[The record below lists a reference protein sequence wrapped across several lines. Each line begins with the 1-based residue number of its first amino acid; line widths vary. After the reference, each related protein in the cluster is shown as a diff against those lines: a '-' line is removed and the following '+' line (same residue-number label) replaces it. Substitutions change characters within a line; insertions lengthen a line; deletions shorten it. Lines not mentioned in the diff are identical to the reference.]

1 MKNLSSGNKKMIIA
15 IVINEKYISNHYTDG
30 FKVGATSF
38 TLKMANYFIKQQVFA
53 GFILYKR
60 DESLLVPKIEQLE
73 INEIKY
79 IKIFFNFSMNSED
92 IREAL
97 AKSLSFLSINNNQK
111 YNIFAYYQTDTILS
125 YHPSNIPC
133 GVTHHGPFVE
143 DFQRNYSQEE
153 AYQAFEN
160 KDKAV
165 HLYKQQSIG
174 INTLID
180 KGYFVIQHSKL
191 QGDYLVSKGV
201 HREKI
206 KQVNPPM
213 FSSENNECS
222 SLNSNISNFLN
233 TNKDEILLF
242 TAVAR
247 LDYFKNIEFLINSS
261 INLLEKGIPT
271 KILILGDEEKQGH
284 RRDILNFMI
293 PVEYRKHFL
302 ISHKL
307 SHKKLFRIFNEIKR
321 KAIFVCTSRY
331 ETLGIT
337 PLEAALN
344 GIYTIVPNLSSVE
357 ASTYFS
363 PEDKFN
369 YDIASLTKKIIS
381 IYDRNL
387 FMSDTQQQKLRV
399 LLSKDIFEESVDK
412 IYNEISKSYI
422 LPLPSAI

>member
-38 TLKMANYFIKQQVFA
+38 TLKMVNYFIKQQVFA

-60 DESLLVPKIEQLE
+60 DESLLAPKIEQLE

-97 AKSLSFLSINNNQK
+97 AKGLSFLSINNNQK
-111 YNIFAYYQTDTILS
+111 YNIFAYYQTDTLLS

-133 GVTHHGPFVE
+133 AVTHHGPFVE
-143 DFQRNYSQEE
+143 DFQRNYSQEG

-160 KDKAV
+160 KDKAI

-174 INTLID
+174 IITLID

-213 FSSENNECS
+213 FSCENHECS

-247 LDYFKNIEFLINSS
+247 LDYFKNIELLINSS
-261 INLLEKGIPT
+261 ISLLEKGIPT
-271 KILILGDEEKQGH
+271 KILILGDEEKHDH

-293 PVEYRKHFL
+293 PVEYRKYFL

-307 SHKKLFRIFNEIKR
+307 SHTELFIIFNEIKK

-357 ASTYFS
+357 ASAYFS
-363 PEDKFN
+363 SEDKFN

-381 IYDRNL
+381 ICDKNL
-387 FMSDTQQQKLRV
+387 FISDTQQQKLRT
-399 LLSKDIFEESVDK
+399 LLSKDIFEESVNK
-412 IYNEISKSYI
+412 IYNEISEGYR
-422 LPLPSAI
+422 LPLISAI

>member
-1 MKNLSSGNKKMIIA
+1 MKSLSSSNKKMIIA
-15 IVINEKYISNHYTDG
+15 IVINEKYISNHSTDG

-38 TLKMANYFIKQQVFA
+38 TLKMADYFIKQQVFA

-73 INEIKY
+73 TNEIKY

-92 IREAL
+92 IKEAL
-97 AKSLSFLSINNNQK
+97 DKALSILSTNNNHNS
-111 YNIFAYYQTDTILS
+111 NIFAYYQTDTLLS
-125 YHPSNIPC
+125 YHPSNFPC

-180 KGYFVIQHSKL
+180 KEYFVIQHSKL
-191 QGDYLVSKGV
+191 QGNYLISKGV

-213 FSSENNECS
+213 FSCENHECG
-222 SLNSNISNFLN
+222 SLDPDISHFLK
-233 TNKDEILLF
+233 TNKDEVLLF

-247 LDYFKNIEFLINSS
+247 LDYFKNIELLISAS

-271 KILILGDEEKQGH
+271 KTLILGDEENYDA
-284 RRDILNFMI
+284 RRDIFYSMI
-293 PVEYRKHFL
+293 PQEHRKYFL
-302 ISHKL
+302 ISHKIP
-307 SHKKLFRIFNEIKR
+307 HTKLFSIFNVIKK

-344 GIYTIVPNLSSVE
+344 GIYTIVPDLSSVE
-357 ASTYFS
+357 TSTYFS
-363 PEDKFN
+363 SEDKFK
-369 YDIASLTKKIIS
+369 YDIISLTKKIIS
-381 IYDRNL
+381 TYDQKL
-387 FMSDTQQQKLRV
+387 FISDIQQQNLRS
-399 LLSKDIFEESVDK
+399 LLSKDIFEESVNR
-412 IYNEISKSYI
+412 IYNEISTSCI
-422 LPLPSAI
+422 SPLPSAI

>member
-1 MKNLSSGNKKMIIA
+1 MKNLSSDNKKMIIA
-15 IVINEKYISNHYTDG
+15 IVINEKYISDHDTNG

-38 TLKMANYFIKQQVFA
+38 ALKMAEYFIQQQVFA

-60 DESLLVPKIEQLE
+60 DKSLLSPQIEQLKTDG
-73 INEIKY
+73 IKY
-79 IKIFFNFSMNSED
+79 IKMRFNFSMKSED
-92 IREAL
+92 IKEAL
-97 AKSLSFLSINNNQK
+97 AKSLSSLSINNNQTH
-111 YNIFAYYQTDTILS
+111 NIFAYYQTDTLLS
-125 YHPSNIPC
+125 YHPSNFLC

-160 KDKAV
+160 KDKAL

-174 INTLID
+174 INTLIGRD
-180 KGYFVIQHSKL
+180 YFVIQHSKL

-213 FSSENNECS
+213 FSYENYACS
-222 SLNSNISNFLN
+222 LLNSNMRHFLK

-247 LDYFKNIEFLINSS
+247 LDYFKNIELLINSA
-261 INLLEKGIPT
+261 IRLLEKGVPI
-271 KILILGDEEKQGH
+271 KILILGDEEKYAI
-284 RRDILNFMI
+284 RRERLHAMI
-293 PVEYRKHFL
+293 PMEYRKYFL
-302 ISHKL
+302 ISHKRP
-307 SHKKLFRIFNEIKR
+307 HAELFSIFNAVNK
-321 KAIFVCTSRY
+321 KAVFVCTSRY

-357 ASTYFS
+357 TSSYFS
-363 PEDKFN
+363 SEDKFE
-369 YDIASLTKKIIS
+369 YSIISLTQKIIS
-381 IYDRNL
+381 IYDGNL
-387 FMSDTQQQKLRV
+387 FTSDIQQKNLSS
-399 LLSKDIFEESVDK
+399 LLSKVIFEKSVEK
-412 IYNEISKSYI
+412 IYKEISMSCKNPASPVI
-422 LPLPSAI
+422 